1 MDLKIKKLDEK
12 AIVISKATK
21 DSAGYDLYAC
31 LNKETIIKPDETV
44 KIGTGISIEIGE
56 KNIGG
61 FVFARSGMA
70 TNYGI
75 IPVNCVGVIDN
86 DYRGEIIVA
95 LKNTSSRDYKV
106 DHGDRIAQI
115 VFLPVISFDNIVL
128 SDELSDSSRGNGGFG
143 STGKQ

>member
-1 MDLKIKKLDEK
+1 MDIKKKKLDNK
-12 AIVISKATK
+12 AIIISKATK

-31 LNKETIIKPDETV
+31 LDEKIMIKPGKIA

-70 TNYGI
+70 TNHGI

-86 DYRGEIIVA
+86 DYRGEIIVV
-95 LKNTSSRDYKV
+95 LKNTSCLNYEV

-115 VFLPVISFDNIVL
+115 VFLPVINFDNIII
-128 SDELSDSSRGNGGFG
+128 SDELSDSIRGNGGFG
-143 STGKQ
+143 STGKR